1 MYKTLEP
8 SAAPMLVYDGNA
20 TQHLVS
26 NLSPYTQY
34 TFEVAAYSVK
44 YNLSSASVDTSE
56 KTDQAG

>member
-34 TFEVAAYSVK
+34 TFEVAAYNVK
-44 YNLSSASVDTSE
+44 YNLSSASVSTSE